1 MTFMQKLL
9 KQAPVNV
16 SRRGFL
22 SGTGA
27 LVLSTT
33 LPVRPSKAQEAE
45 AAAGPAV
52 PAFLEIHEDGTAKLL
67 SPFIEG
73 GQGIYTTFAQVVGEE
88 LDLAPENF
96 SVEIAPAGPPY
107 DVM

>member
-52 PAFLEIHEDGTAKLL
+52 PAFLEIHEDGTVDVMFYIDAG
-67 SPFIEG
+67 SGFIEN
-73 GQGIYTTFAQVVGEE
+73 QKIRRMDKCSSQDRSSFEST
-88 LDLAPENF
+88 
-96 SVEIAPAGPPY
+96 
-107 DVM
+107 